1 MLRIERICLVH
12 GTQAMI
18 SNVTGI
24 GRPAVSRIVHGLEPP
39 YPGRGQAIADAV
51 GWRGDWH
58 ALFEE
63 DEDGPDG
70 WGGAPVGASGRI
82 DFRRVPRD
90 EKAGSGRR
98 DGSANPENREEGAGH
113 HET

>member
-18 SNVTGI
+18 SNATGI

-51 GWRGDWH
+51 GWRGDWR

-63 DEDGPDG
+63 DGDGADG
-70 WGGAPVGASGRI
+70 IPVNGSGRI
-82 DFRRVPRD
+82 DFRRVPR
-90 EKAGSGRR
+90 EKAAGDDASGAEG
-98 DGSANPENREEGAGH
+98 DPVFREEGAGQ

>member
-63 DEDGPDG
+63 DADDIDG
-70 WGGAPVGASGRI
+70 WGDVPVNGSGSI
-82 DFRRVPRD
+82 DFRRVPRRA
-90 EKAGSGRR
+90 KADSGQD
-98 DGSANPENREEGAGH
+98 DGNANPGNREEGAGP

>member
-18 SNVTGI
+18 SNATGI

-51 GWRGDWH
+51 GWRGDWR

-63 DEDGPDG
+63 DG
-70 WGGAPVGASGRI
+70 GGADGIPVNGSGHI
-82 DFRRVPRD
+82 DFRRVPRERPAD
-90 EKAGSGRR
+90 GGAG
-98 DGSANPENREEGAGH
+98 DAEDDPACREEGSGK